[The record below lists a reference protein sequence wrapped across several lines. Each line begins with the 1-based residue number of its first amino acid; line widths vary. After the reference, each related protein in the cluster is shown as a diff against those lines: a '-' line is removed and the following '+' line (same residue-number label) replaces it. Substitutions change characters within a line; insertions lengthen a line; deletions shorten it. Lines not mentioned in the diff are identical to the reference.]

1 MPSPERIVRS
11 AFAEPP
17 FWIAAG
23 AASALLIGGL
33 LWTRS
38 TGPLDR
44 AERLPQRPVPPLV
57 IPHDVLIASDTLSLA
72 DALPITPSPEPSTV
86 AARPSATGDS
96 TAGASTAP
104 PDSGD
109 TVVAGA
115 QPTAAA
121 TDPTERA
128 EAAPTDSTRRRVTA
142 ARDSTDLTPQ
152 ARSTLRRLAKLAE
165 ATDDASS
172 SRQAATSGAPEQ
184 AAEMSS
190 FEAAVSGQIPEDAGD
205 DDGPTITGL
214 VTDETRTKVGRDF
227 YDAFYDRWT
236 APEKDYYYTVVV
248 SEQPM
253 PSLGTRVVVRVNQ
266 NVVFQTRLQPRSDII
281 EQAAKRA
288 VYMTQRRLQ
297 SNLSMNAY

>member
-11 AFAEPP
+11 AFAETP
-17 FWIAAG
+17 FWIAVG

-44 AERLPQRPVPPLV
+44 AERLPQRPVPSLV
-57 IPHDVLIASDTLSLA
+57 IPQDVLIASDTLSWA

-86 AARPSATGDS
+86 AARPSVTGDS

-109 TVVAGA
+109 TVVADA

-152 ARSTLRRLAKLAE
+152 ARSTLRRLAELAE
-165 ATDDASS
+165 ATDGASS
-172 SRQAATSGAPEQ
+172 SRQAAATGTVDQEP
-184 AAEMSS
+184 EMSS

-227 YDAFYDRWT
+227 YDAFYDRWQS
-236 APEKDYYYTVVV
+236 PDKDFYYTVVV

-253 PSLGTRVVVRVNQ
+253 PSLGTRVVVRLNQ
-266 NVVFQTRLQPRSDII
+266 NVVFQTRLQPRS
-281 EQAAKRA
+281 EMVERAAHRA
-288 VYMTQRRLQ
+288 VVLTQRRLQ
-297 SNLSMNAY
+297 SNPSTNVY